1 MFSNFNEENRD
12 PSGYGYGPPD
22 EASREHE
29 VPYVQDNTNHGI
41 PVAAPVVVSD
51 FAPVDRMDVPVNMA
65 DDMPGSTPIAAP
77 GVNPVGRSA
86 MPGAAPGGLRDNA
99 PPAAS
104 GVSPADRFNI
114 PVTLPVGTHGSAPGV
129 ASAAGSVDRFNIP
142 PAPGGMQDNPPIGP
156 PGAAKVSSPVGS
168 PVVPPIERSD
178 TQNPDRMSQQ
188 QRMFNFRGYYD
199 SGTRP
204 VAPQYDGWREPS
216 YSQAHETL
224 SNMYTPGI
232 YANPPYS
239 SKRAAPPQPELKRQ
253 QDRSGIAGRIIGA
266 VCLVIICV
274 TLSGLTAYG
283 ITAGWFGFEPS
294 RNNAVENVPPVINQV
309 VQGSANANSPR
320 SDGLIPSVTTS
331 GAGMPAMD
339 IYDMAC
345 SQVVGIKTEVPDM
358 MGGFFSTQGTTA
370 VSGSGFIISSD
381 GYILTNY
388 HVIETAYQSNLTLT
402 VSLHDGTEYEAKVIG
417 YESNNDVALIKI
429 EASDLNAV
437 IIANSDNIRV
447 GQPVYAVGNPFGD
460 LVYTMTEGI
469 VSALDRIATVDN
481 KSIETFQ
488 FSAAVNYGNSG
499 GPVYDL
505 NGEVIGIVSAKI
517 MGTSVEGIGF
527 AIPINDAIDIAS
539 KLIEHG
545 YISGRPLIGVTV
557 NTVTSAH
564 AEYYDWVVGAY
575 IRSISPGSAAE
586 KAGLMVGDIIISLG
600 DSDIDSMDALLFTMR
615 KYKAGDTV
623 TITVWR
629 SGTEIEKT
637 ITFDENL
644 TAGQPQRSQNSQ
656 QAPVQPEQ
664 PEQNNGRIIPSP
676 QFPETPYDPIYPE
689 IQPRQAFPEP
699 DSP

>member
-1 MFSNFNEENRD
+1 MFSNYNEEKRD

-22 EASREHE
+22 ETSGEHE
-29 VPYVQDNTNHGI
+29 VPYAQGNINHGI
-41 PVAAPVVVSD
+41 PGTAPVAMPD
-51 FAPVDRMDVPVNMA
+51 FAPVDRIDVPVNIP
-65 DDMPGSTPIAAP
+65 DDMPGNTTITAS
-77 GVNPVGRSA
+77 GVSPVDRSG
-86 MPGAAPGGLRDNA
+86 MPGAAPGDLHDNV
-99 PPAAS
+99 PLSPS
-104 GVSPADRFNI
+104 GVNPAERFSI
-114 PVTLPVGTHGSAPGV
+114 PVTIPGGTHGNAPGST
-129 ASAAGSVDRFNIP
+129 SAAGPVDRFNIP
-142 PAPGGMQDNPPIGP
+142 TTQGSTQGSPPIGP
-156 PGAAKVSSPVGS
+156 PGGTTVGS

-178 TQNPDRMSQQ
+178 TPNPDRMSQQ

-199 SGTRP
+199 NGTRP
-204 VAPQYDGWREPS
+204 VAPQYEGWREPS
-216 YSQAHETL
+216 YSQTHETL

-239 SKRAAPPQPELKRQ
+239 SKRAAPPQPEPKRQ
-253 QDRSGIAGRIIGA
+253 QDRGGVAGRIIGA

-274 TLSGLTAYG
+274 ALSGLTAYG
-283 ITAGWFGFEPS
+283 ITEGWFGFLPS
-294 RNNAVENVPPVINQV
+294 RNSVVESAPPVINQV
-309 VQGSANANSPR
+309 VLGSANASSPR
-320 SDGLIPSVTTS
+320 SDGLIPSATTT

-388 HVIETAYQSNLTLT
+388 HVIEIAYQGNLELT

-600 DSDIDSMDALLFTMR
+600 DSEIDSMDALLFTMR

-623 TITVWR
+623 SIKVWR

-637 ITFDENL
+637 LTFDENL

-676 QFPETPYDPIYPE
+676 QFPEAPYDPIYPE
-689 IQPRQAFPEP
+689 LQPRQVYPEP
-699 DSP
+699 DTP